1 MIYVA
6 LLRGINVGGN
16 NKIDMKLL
24 KETFERIGMKSV
36 ITYINSGNVVFV
48 DMEHTKEEITK
59 ILEEAILSEFQL
71 NIKVLLRS
79 INDFEN
85 MMKNIPESWKNDKSM
100 RSDVLFLWKEIDNET
115 LLDELKIKPQIDTVL
130 YVPGAVLWTIDKS
143 NITQS
148 GMNKLVGTNLY
159 KKMTVRNVNTTRK
172 IYEIMKEL
180 HKTQADI

>member
-16 NKIDMKLL
+16 NKIHMKLL
-24 KETFERIGMKSV
+24 KETFERLGMESV

-48 DMEHTKEEITK
+48 DMKHSKEEITK
-59 ILEEAILSEFQL
+59 ILEEAIFMDFQL

-79 INDFEN
+79 INDFEI
-85 MMKNIPESWKNDKSM
+85 MMKIIPESWKNDKRM
-100 RSDVLFLWKEIDNET
+100 RSDVLFLWEEIDRET

-143 NITQS
+143 NITKS
-148 GMNKLVGTNLY
+148 ALNKLIGTGIY

-172 IYEIMKEL
+172 LYKIMKEL
-180 HKTQADI
+180 QEAQ